1 MTFKGEFKGFA
12 IALWSLPAES
22 SLDPSMIE
30 TNASE
35 FVLAKNTD
43 GEYHL
48 VLFFDLRPGV
58 EIRVS
63 IPNAP
68 IGAV

>member
-1 MTFKGEFKGFA
+1 
-12 IALWSLPAES
+12 
-22 SLDPSMIE
+22 MIE

-63 IPNAP
+63 IPKAP
-68 IGAV
+68 